1 MATIKDSDKKEKLL
15 TQLKTIK
22 GHIGGIEKM
31 IEDDKECTELLIQVL
46 AIKSSINKVGLSLI
60 KDNACRCILQSIDE
74 GDEIEDTI
82 NEVVTAALKFSK

>member
-1 MATIKDSDKKEKLL
+1 MAVIKDLDKKKKLL

-31 IEDDKECTELLIQVL
+31 IEDEKECKDVLIQVL

-60 KDNACRCILQSIDE
+60 KDNACRCILDSIDGE
-74 GDEIEDTI
+74 EVEDTI
-82 NEVVTAALKFSK
+82 NEVISTSLKFSK